1 MTNFNQTEVILNI
14 QQLIDKSRCGIDGFF
29 TDSKTA
35 AKDILK
41 YLENENI
48 ILRNE
53 AAVEIK
59 YTELSK
65 AA

>member
-1 MTNFNQTEVILNI
+1 L
-14 QQLIDKSRCGIDGFF
+14 S
-29 TDSKTA
+29 DSKTA

-48 ILRNE
+48 IIRNE